1 MVSLG
6 GENMKRILILAVLCL
21 GMSGYVG
28 AQQNSADAPATKEDV
43 EKYLQVM
50 HSKEMV
56 TKMVDAMMKP
66 MHQML
71 HEQYLK
77 DKDRLP
83 PDFEER
89 MTKIM
94 DDYLKSFPW
103 DDILDA
109 MVPVYQKHLT
119 KGDIDELVAFY
130 STPTGQKLI
139 KELPEISAEAMQK
152 MMPML
157 RKSIDRM
164 TQQIQ
169 EEIAAQVKENEGKN
183 TMAAPQTNN

>member
-1 MVSLG
+1 
-6 GENMKRILILAVLCL
+6 MKRILILAVLCL